1 MLSYNDWLNQR
12 DDSFYDFIEIG
23 NKKDKSSVCLFDNY
37 SRGVATSRDAWV
49 YNYSREKLEV
59 NIKRTIDFYNEE
71 VERYI
76 ESGLQ
81 CKAEDFVVFDSTKFH
96 WDRANKWDL
105 EKRRLYSYDDDS
117 NYIAQYRP
125 FIKTRLYFN
134 KNLNNMIYQL
144 PQLYPYDNA
153 FNLTI
158 CLTLSGT
165 KGFSVMMTNVIPD
178 LHLIGDAQCFPL
190 YSYNELTDGSY
201 DKKYSITG
209 NGVEFLK
216 KNFPSENI
224 SEEDAFYFTYGILH
238 SEEYRS
244 RYADNLVKDLPR
256 IPCVKKSSDFW
267 SFSNS
272 GRKLA
277 ELHLNYETVE
287 PYKANIDTGSL
298 SYSQLGKDDFYVEKM
313 KFAKKGEKDTVIYN
327 NKIRI
332 KNIPIEAYDYIVN
345 GKPALEW
352 VMERQGVSTH
362 KDSGIVND
370 ANDWAIET
378 MDNPRYP
385 LELFLRVITVS
396 LETQK
401 IVNNLPKLDI

>member
-1 MLSYNDWLNQR
+1 
-12 DDSFYDFIEIG
+12 
-23 NKKDKSSVCLFDNY
+23 
-37 SRGVATSRDAWV
+37 
-49 YNYSREKLEV
+49 
-59 NIKRTIDFYNEE
+59 
-71 VERYI
+71 
-76 ESGLQ
+76 
-81 CKAEDFVVFDSTKFH
+81 
-96 WDRANKWDL
+96 
-105 EKRRLYSYDDDS
+105 
-117 NYIAQYRP
+117 
-125 FIKTRLYFN
+125 
-134 KNLNNMIYQL
+134 
-144 PQLYPYDNA
+144 DNA